1 MRLPT
6 IAATTFALSL
16 GAAALSVPANAEESG
31 NLSTC
36 VKLAGEVNQ
45 ALASNAQSPSYDAA
59 AKEKS
64 YGRDYC
70 ASGLYPQ
77 GVTHYA
83 EALKLLGAEKS
94 TSMQTQSG
102 ASAS

>member
-1 MRLPT
+1 MRLLST
-6 IAATTFALSL
+6 ALTFALSL
-16 GAAALSVPANAEESG
+16 GAATLSLPAGAEQTG
-31 NLSTC
+31 NLSSC

-45 ALASNAQSPSYDAA
+45 ALASNSQSPSYDAA

-70 ASGLYPQ
+70 ATGLYAQ

-83 EALKLLGAEKS
+83 EALKLLGADKS
-94 TSMQTQSG
+94 SS
-102 ASAS
+102 S

>member
-1 MRLPT
+1 MRFLT
-6 IAATTFALSL
+6 IVTASIALLAGAASLSL
-16 GAAALSVPANAEESG
+16 PAGAEETG
-31 NLSTC
+31 NLSSC

-45 ALASNAQSPSYDAA
+45 ALANNSQSASYQAA
-59 AKEKS
+59 AKEKN

-70 ASGLYPQ
+70 STGLYGQ

-94 TSMQTQSG
+94 GSS
-102 ASAS
+102 